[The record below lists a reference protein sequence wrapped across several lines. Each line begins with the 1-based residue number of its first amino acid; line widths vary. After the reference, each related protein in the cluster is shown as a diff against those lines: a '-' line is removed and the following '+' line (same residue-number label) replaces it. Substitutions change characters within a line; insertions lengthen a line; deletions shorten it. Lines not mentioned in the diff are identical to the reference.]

1 MWHQLIFRYPS
12 GGGPSRPSTA
22 YAIEYTAF
30 TSMQRCIQ
38 QKTSKPFPDSQKS
51 LRDCDRTP
59 LQKIPKIQRD
69 RPKPSQ
75 NRLLWGDLQET
86 RCETAAQKTDVA
98 ICRHARSDGRFR
110 KSGELPSDG
119 NWQVLW
125 KRIQLKLQV
134 ALDELAELLAV
145 FVVHVDEFDAVAV
158 GADIAN
164 DGGEIDLAETGAN
177 LELDGIADSQL
188 PWRFQVCAA
197 QADGPDASETCRCAL
212 DLRAKGRF
220 GRNSHIAARDDVI
233 GARLCRR
240 AKCCLRLFERRTIF
254 DQSQSIRCSGA

>member
-1 MWHQLIFRYPS
+1 L
-12 GGGPSRPSTA
+12 
-22 YAIEYTAF
+22 
-30 TSMQRCIQ
+30 
-38 QKTSKPFPDSQKS
+38 KP
-51 LRDCDRTP
+51 
-59 LQKIPKIQRD
+59 
-69 RPKPSQ
+69 
-75 NRLLWGDLQET
+75 
-86 RCETAAQKTDVA
+86 
-98 ICRHARSDGRFR
+98 
-110 KSGELPSDG
+110 
-119 NWQVLW
+119 
-125 KRIQLKLQV
+125 IQLKLQV

-145 FVVHVDEFDAVAV
+145 FVVHVDEFDPVAV

-177 LELDGIADSQL
+177 LELNGIADGQL

-220 GRNSHIAARDDVI
+220 EWNSHIAARDDVI

-240 AKCCLRLFERRTIF
+240 AKRCLRLFERRTIF